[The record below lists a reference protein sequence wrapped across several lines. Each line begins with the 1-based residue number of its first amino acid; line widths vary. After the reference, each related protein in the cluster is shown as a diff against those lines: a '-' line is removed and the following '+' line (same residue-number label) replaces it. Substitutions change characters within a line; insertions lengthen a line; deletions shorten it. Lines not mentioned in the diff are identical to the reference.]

1 MCKQQVVVARDF
13 GGELLDT
20 YQLQY
25 LDASALGD
33 FFAALVV
40 RDSFDLRGLCS
51 SVHSTSAAIKEVIVL
66 FCFYTR
72 MYLM

>member
-40 RDSFDLRGLCS
+40 RDSFDLLGL
-51 SVHSTSAAIKEVIVL
+51 
-66 FCFYTR
+66 
-72 MYLM
+72 